1 MEVKTAKVR
10 RENKLAI
17 MLSDEMRERLAVVAQ
32 GFGMPP
38 STMASFAVAAWVQQ
52 QEQGKAMTRMAIM
65 DVARKAGEKLDA
77 VEAADFA
84 EVAMVVAARKEDAQ
98 GLLDLPESWLR

>member
-1 MEVKTAKVR
+1 MEVRTAKVK
-10 RENKLAI
+10 RENKVAI

-52 QEQGKAMTRMAIM
+52 QEQSKAMTRMAVM
-65 DVARKAGEKLDA
+65 DVARKMGEKIDS
-77 VEAADFA
+77 VTADDVA
-84 EVAMVVAARKEDAQ
+84 EVAMVVAARMDGPQ
-98 GLLDLPESWLR
+98 GLLELPEKAD